1 MKHDKTHQLFPL
13 AAMLLI
19 SYSQF
24 SYAES
29 SSSEDIAAK
38 TVDVNETSNKWTARR
53 EIGSPQSAIKLCL
66 SKTGN
71 QWTQMPECD
80 LSKSG
85 TELIS
90 LDPWSKEIYLSAEPP
105 KKISQ
110 MGTSDPVNGWEC
122 YRGALGTSFRNGSQY
137 SICASDLT
145 KNNAG
150 AAEMVIGNLFN
161 VALGTV
167 RTTVIVDTELLL
179 TAAAQSGAF
188 TTAEAWRQQV
198 DLQRYRDQFESANTS
213 SKFEAFIQSYKNNDP
228 DNLLPQAAIRRDE
241 LRAQEARNKA
251 IAEQERVAQLKRA
264 QALQNDQMKQ
274 DEIRR
279 KERQKEISEFRRT
292 IKIETK
298 TNCGPVLEIKGQ
310 LAKIYFPVQNYG
322 NEHWIDKSTLFPWNY
337 RCLFLNGQYQPP
349 AP

>member
-1 MKHDKTHQLFPL
+1 MKYNKTQELISL
-13 AAMLLI
+13 AATLLI
-19 SYSQF
+19 SYAQVA
-24 SYAES
+24 YAES
-29 SSSEDIAAK
+29 SSNEAVTAE
-38 TVDVNETSNKWTARR
+38 TVDANETSSKWTARK
-53 EIGSPQSAIKLCL
+53 EIGSPQSAIKVCL

-71 QWTQMPECD
+71 QWTQVHDCD

-85 TELIS
+85 TESIS

-122 YRGALGTSFRNGSQY
+122 YRGALGTSFRNRSHY

-167 RTTVIVDTELLL
+167 RSTVIVDTELLHN
-179 TAAAQSGAF
+179 AAAQSGAF

-228 DNLLPQAAIRRDE
+228 DNLVPQATIRRDE
-241 LRAQEARNKA
+241 LRTQEARNKA
-251 IAEQERVAQLKRA
+251 TAEQERVAQLK
-264 QALQNDQMKQ
+264 LQNEQKKQ

-279 KERQKEISEFRRT
+279 KERQKEISEFRRN

-298 TNCGPVLEIKGQ
+298 TNCGPVLEVKGQ
-310 LAKIYFPVQNYG
+310 LVKVYSPVQNYG
-322 NEHWIDKSTLFPWNY
+322 NEHWIDRSTLFPWNY
-337 RCLFLNGQYQPP
+337 GCSFFNGQYRPP